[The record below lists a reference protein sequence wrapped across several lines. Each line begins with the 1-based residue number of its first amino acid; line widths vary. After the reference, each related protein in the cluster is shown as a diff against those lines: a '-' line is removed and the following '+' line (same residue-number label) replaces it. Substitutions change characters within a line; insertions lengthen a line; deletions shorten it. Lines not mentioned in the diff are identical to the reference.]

1 MERRQHPR
9 YPASLDVR
17 LTDLGDQLG
26 PTAGRMVDISKSG
39 VSVLLYGPVPVH
51 SVVRLD
57 VGESVLYGHA
67 VYCSP
72 EGPQYRVGIAV
83 EQVLLGGADL
93 GGVLQQVL
101 LEQMPATPGV
111 LSADAYLG

>member
-9 YPASLDVR
+9 YPASLEVR
-17 LTDLGDQLG
+17 VTDLGDHLS
-26 PTAGRMVDISKSG
+26 PVAGRMADISKTG
-39 VSVLLYGPVPVH
+39 VSVLLYAPLPAQ

-57 VGESVLYGHA
+57 VGDSVLYGHT
-67 VYCSP
+67 VYCNP
-72 EGPQYRVGIAV
+72 EGPQYRAGIAV
-83 EQVLLGGADL
+83 EQVLLGGSEL
-93 GGVLQQVL
+93 GGILQQVL